1 MNKLLILLLTMVTFF
16 ETSHCE
22 EKSNYFVDNFLKY
35 STFYTSVSV
44 QSPFEPKQKFDFNQE
59 LGTFVETTEKV
70 EGSYNVSFGIR
81 KLARFKY
88 QTKKANFY
96 DGSEKNLSDVATIG
110 GVSGWEYLVK
120 WSAIRSFGEEFI
132 DSESWVR
139 YLGDNFVV
147 KGSYANFGLR
157 DLEFGQLD
165 VRYRKP
171 FGQYWNFTAGGNF
184 RGHPAYGLFP
194 FNDWLAG
201 SDGQWWNLAYDYG
214 YDDEYYFEDNNND
227 GVQNPG
233 EPGNYQWYD
242 DSGELVAES
251 DDEFYEY
258 YYGDLITL
266 YNEEEVDKL
275 GWQYESSIVIGV
287 DFYLYEKKYWVHGWG
302 SVLPISKGLTDYSFK
317 YERGDIDFDLGL
329 VAGWKFNRN
338 LGFFGEG
345 RYLRYW
351 GIDSYDVKIGV
362 NYTVF

>member
-1 MNKLLILLLTMVTFF
+1 M
-16 ETSHCE
+16 
-22 EKSNYFVDNFLKY
+22 
-35 STFYTSVSV
+35 
-44 QSPFEPKQKFDFNQE
+44 
-59 LGTFVETTEKV
+59 
-70 EGSYNVSFGIR
+70 
-81 KLARFKY
+81 
-88 QTKKANFY
+88 
-96 DGSEKNLSDVATIG
+96 
-110 GVSGWEYLVK
+110 
-120 WSAIRSFGEEFI
+120 
-132 DSESWVR
+132 
-139 YLGDNFVV
+139 
-147 KGSYANFGLR
+147 
-157 DLEFGQLD
+157 EFGQLD

-242 DSGELVAES
+242 NSGTLVAES

-287 DFYLYEKKYWVHGWG
+287 DFYLYEKKYWVHGWS
-302 SVLPISKGLTDYSFK
+302 SVLPFSKGLTDYSFK
-317 YERGDIDFDLGL
+317 YDSGDIDFDLGL

>member
-1 MNKLLILLLTMVTFF
+1 MNKLLVLLLTMVTFF
-16 ETSHCE
+16 EVSHCE

-110 GVSGWEYLVK
+110 GVSGWEYLIK
-120 WSAIRSFGEEFI
+120 WSKIRSFGEEFV

-165 VRYRKP
+165 ARWRKP

-194 FNDWLAG
+194 FNDWLAS

-242 DSGELVAES
+242 NSGTLVAES

-302 SVLPISKGLTDYSFK
+302 SVMPISKGLTDNAFQYGS
-317 YERGDIDFDLGL
+317 GDIDFDLGL